1 MKMSLLATAAAVVAL
16 TASAAQAQVVGHVGA
31 NYARQVVDVDG
42 PNPDLDTFQLE
53 GAAGFAAGSLNA
65 LIDGAVTGI
74 GGDVNDQVDF
84 ALTGHLN
91 GKLGN
96 ALVGGWAGVNATED
110 LNVWALGAEGQM
122 AVTDAVTLYGQA
134 GVGYSDD
141 LNDAM
146 LYGVRGE
153 ARYFVNE
160 NLKLQAQAG
169 WSKVD
174 TDDLGSSDTWT
185 VGVEGEYQFAG
196 TPWSVLASY
205 DYADSNDLR
214 VSSRNIV
221 APAFETDFKT
231 HTFRVGG
238 RYTFGGAT
246 LKARD
251 AAGADLGSI
260 RKLFPNVNE
269 RNAF

>member
-1 MKMSLLATAAAVVAL
+1 MKMSLLATAAAAVVAL
-16 TASAAQAQVVGHVGA
+16 TASAAQAQVAGHVGA

-42 PNPDLDTFQLE
+42 PNPDLDNFQLE

-65 LIDGAVTGI
+65 LIDGAVTAI

-84 ALTGHLN
+84 AITGHLN
-91 GKLGN
+91 GKVGN

-110 LNVWALGAEGQM
+110 LNVWALGAEGQA

-141 LNDAM
+141 LNDAL
-146 LYGVRGE
+146 LYGIRGE

-174 TDDLGSSDTWT
+174 TDDFGSADTWT
-185 VGVEGEYQFAG
+185 VGAEGEYQFAG
-196 TPWSVLASY
+196 TPWSLLAGY
-205 DYADSNDLR
+205 DYADSDGDLK
-214 VSSRNIV
+214 I
-221 APAFETDFKT
+221 

-260 RKLFPNVNE
+260 RKLFPGLNE
-269 RNAF
+269 LNAF